1 MIPITMKQLFWIL
14 LIIFSVGARSVSP
27 VVAQTTR
34 GTQNPV
40 VQTIASPALAADPSA
55 TPSATLT
62 PVPAPPEDIT
72 LPEELEEQEAIA
84 LFEQRP
90 VTEPTLFNFMAYTVQ
105 YAALSGVPTNTII
118 LVLLLPLLASI
129 VAFVRHIIGL
139 PSLEMIVPIAL
150 SITLLATGITAGAVL
165 LMTILLASTFAQ
177 IVLKRI
183 RIMQLPKMALSLW
196 VVSIFVFIALLFSAS
211 IGILRVRQISI
222 FPVLLFILLGERI
235 VALQLER
242 SVREMITITF
252 VTLSLGMIGFLLLS
266 SNTLRTIVLVYPEIT
281 LLVIPI
287 NIAIGRYFGL
297 RLMEYFR
304 FAPILQNGSK

>member
-1 MIPITMKQLFWIL
+1 MIPITMKRLLGIL
-14 LIIFSVGARSVSP
+14 LIIFSVGARTDAP
-27 VVAQTTR
+27 VLAQSASATQAPILVQAVTPTLTT
-34 GTQNPV
+34 
-40 VQTIASPALAADPSA
+40 DPTA

-62 PVPAPPEDIT
+62 PIPVPPEDIT

-90 VTEPTLFNFMAYTVQ
+90 VNTPTLFNFMAYTVQ
-105 YAALSGVPTNTII
+105 YAALTGVPTNTII

-139 PSLEMIVPIAL
+139 PSLEMIVPITL

-165 LMTILLASTFAQ
+165 LITILLASTFAQ
-177 IVLKRI
+177 IILKRV

-242 SVREMITITF
+242 SVREMLTITF

-304 FAPILQNGSK
+304 FSPILQNGSK